1 MDQDNDIKRM
11 ETHASS
17 NAKSK
22 TNAWLTCTIA
32 TISIPAFLLRVMI
45 GSKLCLT
52 YRSSTGVHGQSTEL
66 CSDTIIMKLYQVDG
80 YGCCVL
86 TLCIP

>member
-1 MDQDNDIKRM
+1 MDQDNDTKRM

-32 TISIPAFLLRVMI
+32 TISIPAFLVRVMI
-45 GSKLCLT
+45 GSN
-52 YRSSTGVHGQSTEL
+52 
-66 CSDTIIMKLYQVDG
+66 
-80 YGCCVL
+80 CVL
-86 TLCIP
+86 HAAVVREDMAN